1 MFRHGGPLVGYDNG
15 GDLMARINKYMDLKN
30 AIGHL
35 GGRDVTLP
43 KGGQALDDALWQ
55 IHQEINKKGG
65 VNQIRSSSPQLYE
78 QIRKSGM
85 DVSDLKAKS
94 IPAQRGLFGKILSKG
109 LGGHGLGALLAFAL
123 MPDRAGAGQ
132 DEKLERMRADAAY
145 QKMMDKQHGEGWSSD
160 PVETP
165 RINLPVDP
173 SRFIR

>member
-1 MFRHGGPLVGYDNG
+1 
-15 GDLMARINKYMDLKN
+15 MARINKYVDLKN

-55 IHQEINKKGG
+55 IQQEINKKGG

-85 DVSDLKAKS
+85 DVSDLFKAKS
-94 IPAQRGLFGKILSKG
+94 IPAQRGLFGKILGKG

-132 DEKLERMRADAAY
+132 DEKLRQMRADAAY
-145 QKMMDKQHGEGWSSD
+145 QKMMDEQHGEGWSFG
-160 PVETP
+160 PVPTVNRGTSGL
-165 RINLPVDP
+165 RIDP
-173 SRFIR
+173 SRIRKRR